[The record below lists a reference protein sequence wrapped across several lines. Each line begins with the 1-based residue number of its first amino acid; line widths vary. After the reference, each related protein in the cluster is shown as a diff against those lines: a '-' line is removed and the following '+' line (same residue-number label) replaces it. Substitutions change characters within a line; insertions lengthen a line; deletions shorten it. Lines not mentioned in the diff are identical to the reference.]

1 MPSSGSLLS
10 PVRHV
15 VEDWTSAANSINGW
29 LKYFL
34 WTEAAQVIQAYG
46 TPCCRY
52 SLAFMSGHFTWALSL
67 MVLFSGAVLSRP
79 NLRWCLRSSQ
89 EHSASPWIE
98 RLASSIFLV
107 AALECPEHLQ
117 FAGHCWHKLS
127 ENCVLLDDKN
137 KMRHSPGLILIWLS
151 RMAGNS
157 ELSQISRNLRN
168 ISICNECSQVFHQ
181 STCLQKL
188 PKAKNMLRLQEESQ
202 PFSRNFSKF
211 S

>member
-1 MPSSGSLLS
+1 MAF
-10 PVRHV
+10 
-15 VEDWTSAANSINGW
+15 DFGW
-29 LKYFL
+29 LCKISH
-34 WTEAAQVIQAYG
+34 TKITNSRRKCSREAVH
-46 TPCCRY
+46 CNC
-52 SLAFMSGHFTWALSL
+52 
-67 MVLFSGAVLSRP
+67 VAVLSRP
-79 NLRWCLRSSQ
+79 IQAIFYVSWDTIVLACCGHAVLTLSFGFIANFRWCLRSSQ
-89 EHSASPWIE
+89 EHSAWPWIE

-127 ENCVLLDDKN
+127 ENWVLIDEQKY
-137 KMRHSPGLILIWLS
+137 ILHVSGASNFYLS
-151 RMAGNS
+151 RSSRQNS
-157 ELSQISRNLRN
+157 ELSQIFRNLRN

-188 PKAKNMLRLQEESQ
+188 PKSFSLLRLQEESQ